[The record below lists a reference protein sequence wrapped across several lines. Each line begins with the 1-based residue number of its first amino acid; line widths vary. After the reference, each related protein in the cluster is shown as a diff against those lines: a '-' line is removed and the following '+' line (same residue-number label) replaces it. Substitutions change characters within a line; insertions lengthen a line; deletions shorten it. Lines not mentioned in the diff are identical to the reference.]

1 MFRATMR
8 SMPKDPIFPAIR
20 DFERAWDAYLAT
32 TDHDALDAAGE
43 AWQRAAW
50 RLVEIEPT
58 TLDGVLALLHV
69 AQLRWPTDGEPV
81 FEGITHPDDPDGNRN
96 WTQEALALIDK
107 ALTSVNQR

>member
-1 MFRATMR
+1 MAE
-8 SMPKDPIFPAIR
+8 DAILPAIW
-20 DFERAWDAYLAT
+20 DFKRAWDAYLAT

-58 TLDGVLALLHV
+58 TLDGVLALLHM

-81 FEGITHPDDPDGNRN
+81 FEGITHPDDPESDRN
-96 WTQEALALIDK
+96 WTQEALAVIDK
-107 ALTSVNQR
+107 ALSNLNQH

>member
-1 MFRATMR
+1 MAE
-8 SMPKDPIFPAIR
+8 DPILPAIR

-32 TDHDALDAAGE
+32 TGGPDALDAAGE
-43 AWQRAAW
+43 SWHRAAW

-81 FEGITHPDDPDGNRN
+81 FEGITYPDDPDSNRN
-96 WTQEALALIDK
+96 WTQEALAVIDK
-107 ALTSVNQR
+107 ALTSINQR